1 MAWPPAA
8 FGPCTVCAGLLLYV
22 RSSVPIPLL
31 YVRLFGL
38 RYVSAWVG
46 VGRLQSQ
53 SFFAIALNDVRFW
66 G

>member
-1 MAWPPAA
+1 
-8 FGPCTVCAGLLLYV
+8 
-22 RSSVPIPLL
+22 VPIPLL